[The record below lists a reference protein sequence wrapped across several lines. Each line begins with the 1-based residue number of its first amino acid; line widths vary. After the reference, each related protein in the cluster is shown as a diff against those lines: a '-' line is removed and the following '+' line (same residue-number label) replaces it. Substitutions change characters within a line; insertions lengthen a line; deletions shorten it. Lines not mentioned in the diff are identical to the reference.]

1 MPAVN
6 KMPVTSG
13 TNIVNLATQRRRRK
27 RRRQKDK
34 KQEKKGEYENG
45 KEK

>member
-27 RRRQKDK
+27 RRKTEG
-34 KQEKKGEYENG
+34 QEAGE
-45 KEK
+45 KRRV